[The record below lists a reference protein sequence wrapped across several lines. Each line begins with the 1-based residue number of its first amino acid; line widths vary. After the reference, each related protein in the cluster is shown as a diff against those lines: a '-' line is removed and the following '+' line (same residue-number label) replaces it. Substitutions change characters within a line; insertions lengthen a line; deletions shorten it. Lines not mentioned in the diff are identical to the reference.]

1 MSVQVDMARFT
12 SSSLVVVS
20 TGIGKGIDTFATAAE
35 TPPTTQDVS
44 QPIDSRTEGA
54 HS

>member
-1 MSVQVDMARFT
+1 M
-12 SSSLVVVS
+12 VS
-20 TGIGKGIDTFATAAE
+20 TGIGKGIHTFATAAE

-44 QPIDSRTEGA
+44 KSIDSRTEGA